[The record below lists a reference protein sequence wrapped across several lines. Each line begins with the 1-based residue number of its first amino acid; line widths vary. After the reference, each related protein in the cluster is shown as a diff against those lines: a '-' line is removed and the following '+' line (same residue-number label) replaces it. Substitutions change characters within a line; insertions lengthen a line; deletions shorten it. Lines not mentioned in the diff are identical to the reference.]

1 LVIAVY
7 PGSFDPLT
15 CGHLDIIERA
25 TKLFDEVVVAISK
38 NVSKHPLFTTQER
51 LEMLREVLTPFKNIR
66 LDSFDGLTVNY
77 ALARKIQVIIRGLR
91 AISDFESEFSMA
103 LINKKLA
110 PSIDTVFLM
119 TRAKYSYISSSGVKE
134 IASCGGCI
142 TNFVPFQVEQKIIN
156 KFVTRKQQE
165 GF

>member
-38 NVSKHPLFTTQER
+38 NVSKHPLFTTRER
-51 LEMLREVLTPFKNIR
+51 LEMLRETLTPFKNIR
-66 LDSFDGLTVNY
+66 IDSFDGLTVNY
-77 ALARKIQVIIRGLR
+77 ALARNIQVIIRGLR

-110 PSIDTVFLM
+110 PTIDTIFLM

-134 IASCGGCI
+134 IASCGGCV
-142 TNFVPFQVEQKIIN
+142 TDFVPLQVEHRLID
-156 KFVTRKQQE
+156 KFVTRK
-165 GF
+165 

>member
-1 LVIAVY
+1 LVKAVY

-25 TKLFDEVVVAISK
+25 AKLFDEVVVAISK
-38 NVSKHPLFTTQER
+38 NVSKNPLFTTPER
-51 LEMLREVLTPFKNIR
+51 LEMLREVLNPFKNTRI
-66 LDSFDGLTVNY
+66 DSFEGLTVNY
-77 ALARKIQVIIRGLR
+77 ALARDIQVIIRGLR

-110 PSIDTVFLM
+110 PSIDTIFLM

-134 IASCGGCI
+134 IASCGGCV
-142 TNFVPFQVEQKIIN
+142 TDFVPPEVEHKLLSKYITASN
-156 KFVTRKQQE
+156 RRVF
-165 GF
+165 